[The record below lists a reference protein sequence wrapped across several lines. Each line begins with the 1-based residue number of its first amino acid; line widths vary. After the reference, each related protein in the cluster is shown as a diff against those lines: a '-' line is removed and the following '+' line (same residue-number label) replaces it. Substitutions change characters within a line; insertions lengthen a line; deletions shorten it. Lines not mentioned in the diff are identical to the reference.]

1 MWKGNQ
7 MKKILYCGL
16 MLQMFLLPSVV
27 WAETRFEKS
36 AREKQQ
42 IAEQIVW
49 PNHEPLIFYL
59 RRGRRMENW
68 PEIYEKQHTP
78 ENVKL
83 MHNVGSRI
91 ERLHFYKGLGLDMEM
106 SEIRKTIQMA
116 DLMHGY
122 GMKVSLY
129 VAGTIFVETFYRE
142 VPEAENWEQRDQL
155 GRAVPYFDTQ
165 TFRHFPCP
173 HEPAYRDYIKK
184 VLDIGIEKVKTNQ
197 IFFDNIQLQPEPKS
211 CRCPRCQR
219 AFKEFLRK
227 KYPTKEA
234 VSRRFGYP
242 DVDLLQVNQ
251 WYHYNR
257 PEDLSVIDDPVL
269 QEWIRFRCESL
280 ANYCGDYY
288 QHIKSIDP
296 SISVGFNLKGIYG
309 INRIWRKAIYH
320 PLFVGRCDFMPFD
333 IDGMEARIDGET
345 GALVSEIRSYKMSR
359 GLGMTC
365 QHRGPDLEYAIDMAF
380 NYQKYLEGFGYHG
393 GPFSRG
399 AGRIFTPLTEFFRYY
414 NDRFFTDT
422 EMVADVAVLHSWPSM
437 AYSISA
443 TRVPTILTEQ
453 VLIQHRVP
461 FDIIFDE
468 QIDSISRYQAIIL
481 PGQECL
487 SKENIDKLAAY
498 VRAGGTLV
506 FTDNAAEFNDWRERR
521 PSNPLLELIGIEP
534 PSTAVIPTSVP
545 KGAIAGTAALVVVTR
560 RLGKGKMVYIPR
572 VEPSI
577 PPGPANKPFPP
588 SRWVLPK
595 NHNSIYHAVV
605 DNLAQGLSITAEAP
619 LTTVMEILNR
629 SRTNET
635 IVHFINFEEY
645 KKLNPFQVRLR
656 KQYKEKIKSVSF
668 YSPEFDEPKPLE
680 FTEKDGDIT
689 FTVPS
694 MKLYSMI
701 VVSHR

>member
-1 MWKGNQ
+1 MR
-7 MKKILYCGL
+7 KILCWGL
-16 MLQMFLLPSVV
+16 IVQVFLLPSVV

-36 AREKQQ
+36 ARQKQQ
-42 IAEQIVW
+42 IAEQIIW

-83 MHNVGSRI
+83 MHDVGSKI
-91 ERLHFYKGLGLDMEM
+91 ERLHFYKGCGLGVEM
-106 SEIRKTIQMA
+106 PEIEKTIKMA
-116 DLMHGY
+116 QLMHRL

-129 VAGTIFVETFYRE
+129 VAGTMFIEPFYQE
-142 VPEAENWEQRDQL
+142 VPEAVNWEQRDQL

-165 TFRHFPCP
+165 TYRHFPCP
-173 HEPAYRDYIKK
+173 HEPAYRDYIKR

-211 CRCPRCQR
+211 CRCPRCR
-219 AFKEFLRK
+219 KAFKKFLK
-227 KYPTKEA
+227 EKYPTEEA
-234 VSRRFGYP
+234 AFRRFGYRNL
-242 DVDLLQVNQ
+242 DLIKVNE

-257 PEDLSVIDDPVL
+257 PEDLAVIDDPVL
-269 QEWIRFRCESL
+269 QEWIRFRCQSL
-280 ANYCGDYY
+280 ADYCGDYY
-288 QHIKSIDP
+288 QYIKSKNP
-296 SISVGFNLKGIYG
+296 SISAGFNLKGIYG

-333 IDGMEARIDGET
+333 IDGMDARIDPQT
-345 GALVSEIRSYKMSR
+345 GALVCEIRSYKMSR

-380 NYQKYLEGFGYHG
+380 NHQKYLPGFGYHG

-399 AGRIFTPLTEFFRYY
+399 AGRLFTPLTEFFRQY

-422 EMVADVAVLHSWPSM
+422 DMVADVAVLHSWPSM

-453 VLIQHRVP
+453 VLIQHKVP
-461 FDIIFDE
+461 FAIIFDE
-468 QIDSISRYQAIIL
+468 QIDTIDRYQAIVL

-487 SKENIDKLAAY
+487 SKENIDRLLAY
-498 VRAGGTLV
+498 VRKGGTLV
-506 FTDNAAEFNDWRERR
+506 FTDNTAEFNDWREKR
-521 PSNPLLELIGIEP
+521 PSNPLIEVMGIEP
-534 PSTAVIPTSVP
+534 PKLAVIPTSVP
-545 KGAIAGTAALVVVTR
+545 SGTRARTGIEATSVVLTR
-560 RLGKGKMVYIPR
+560 RLGKGKMVYIPK

-577 PPGPANKPFPP
+577 PPGPANKPFHP

-595 NHNSIYHAVV
+595 NHNAIYHAIA
-605 DNLAQGLSITAEAP
+605 DNLPQGLSIVTEAP
-619 LTTVMEILNR
+619 LTAVMELLNR
-629 SRTNET
+629 SQTNET
-635 IVHFINFEEY
+635 IVHFINFEY
-645 KKLNPFQVRLR
+645 DKKLSPFQVRLQ
-656 KQYKEKIKSVSF
+656 KQFKEKVKSVSF
-668 YSPEFDEPKPLE
+668 YSPEFDQPQQIE
-680 FTEKDGDIT
+680 FTEQGSKII
-689 FTVPS
+689 FVVPS
-694 MKLYSMI
+694 MELYSMI